1 MTKTRNCGLN
11 TKFLKIYTQNT
22 KFLKNRLIQNL
33 SVLRPFKLRFL
44 RTILVINAEKY
55 LLEIFNIKE

>member
-1 MTKTRNCGLN
+1 MTKTRNCGLK

-22 KFLKNRLIQNL
+22 KFLKNRRIQNL

-55 LLEIFNIKE
+55 LIEILNIKK